1 MKKCIIS
8 SFIIVFM
15 CGSTGVNSSF
25 AQCTYGSEKVTNG
38 GFECIS
44 PCVPTDPLNSPHLRP
59 GAATQAGLD
68 KASIGSGYNYRADGG
83 GTSVWCDGT
92 GGGATNSLGSG
103 NYIIT
108 KNPAQCCD
116 CQNNNSPATHSG
128 SYAMLIDGGTSG
140 LNAWCQTVS
149 VSSGATYSF
158 TAWYKQPNTG
168 TSNNASLVMTVDGV
182 DVSGLA
188 TLDGTVTAFREA
200 GCFIAPTAAQASAGS
215 VTICLKVV
223 TNGSTSNNDML
234 IDDVSFKQ
242 VSNPGTGSC
251 TATAGACTYNGVS
264 ISLPVELLS
273 FSAHKSSYGKSSIQ
287 WSSASEKNTL
297 LFSVEKSP
305 DGTHFY
311 EIGKVDAAGNS
322 LGNRPYELEDNNFNS
337 SCYYRLKML
346 DKDGSFQYSKII
358 FLTKKEND
366 VWLINNFPGSEELE
380 IKAFVGDPVKWTI
393 KIYSVLGEEYLNQQ
407 VSLSAGENSLL
418 KRKNGRKGTCICRI
432 SDENGAVIYLGKVF
446 W

>member
-1 MKKCIIS
+1 MKKYIIIC
-8 SFIIVFM
+8 FIIVLM
-15 CGSTGVNSSF
+15 CVSTGVNSSF
-25 AQCTYGSEKVTNG
+25 AQCTYGSERVTNG
-38 GFECIS
+38 SFECLS
-44 PCVPTDPLNSPHLRP
+44 GTCSDPHMLPTE
-59 GAATQAGLD
+59 ATTNGLD
-68 KASIGSGYNYRADGG
+68 NTSLSSSYNYRSSSGWCTGAGG
-83 GTSVWCDGT
+83 GGPS
-92 GGGATNSLGSG
+92 NSLGSG

-116 CQNNNSPATHSG
+116 CQNNTGPTSKSG

-140 LNAWCQTVS
+140 LSAWCQTVS

-158 TAWYKQPNTG
+158 TAWYKQPNIG

-182 DVSGLA
+182 DISGLA
-188 TLDGTVTAFREA
+188 TLDGTVTEFREA

-234 IDDVSFKQ
+234 IDAISFKA
-242 VSNPGTGSC
+242 VSNAGTGSC

-273 FSAHKSSYGKSSIQ
+273 FSAHKSSYGKSTIQ
-287 WSSASEKNTL
+287 WTSASEKNTL

-311 EIGKVDAAGNS
+311 EIGKVAAAGNS

-366 VWLINNFPGSEELE
+366 VWLIDNFPGSEELE